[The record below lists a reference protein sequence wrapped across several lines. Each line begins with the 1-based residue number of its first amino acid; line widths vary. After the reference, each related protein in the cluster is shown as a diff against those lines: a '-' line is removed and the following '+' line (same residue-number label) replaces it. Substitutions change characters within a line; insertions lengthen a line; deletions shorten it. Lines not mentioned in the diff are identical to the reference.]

1 MLVNPA
7 KKINQG
13 SVQNASFLSLIVDKI
28 NAKIANLIW
37 KTRID
42 AEVVSNRCLEE
53 MNTVSFVYSV
63 GV

>member
-1 MLVNPA
+1 
-7 KKINQG
+7 
-13 SVQNASFLSLIVDKI
+13 VDKI
-28 NAKIANLIW
+28 NAMIANLIW

-42 AEVVSNRCLEE
+42 VEVVSNRCLEE

>member
-1 MLVNPA
+1 MLVNPG

-28 NAKIANLIW
+28 NAMIANLIW

-42 AEVVSNRCLEE
+42 VEVVSNRCLEE

>member
-28 NAKIANLIW
+28 NAMIANLI
-37 KTRID
+37 
-42 AEVVSNRCLEE
+42 
-53 MNTVSFVYSV
+53 
-63 GV
+63 